1 MIDRLQAEL
10 QRLYLPK
17 RGAHTGA
24 DATAPLID
32 QQAMLRA
39 MGLQLA
45 RPADWELLSKVWRGV
60 QSDLDLPAP
69 AIAVSGS
76 DGFALWFSLAEP
88 VAIAQAHA
96 FLQAL
101 CARYLPGVTASRLNL
116 MPAADGA
123 TSQQAEQVQML
134 PPKQQATGYWSAFV
148 AADLAPIFADTP
160 WLDSAPGNDGQAG
173 VLSPLASITPPEF
186 DAALERLDARVIA
199 TQPSAI
205 DVTPSP
211 PAVPAAR
218 LSPKQFLLQIMNDDS
233 VALSLR
239 IEAAK
244 ALLPY
249 VDGHQQDAV
258 SAAHRIG

>member
-1 MIDRLQAEL
+1 MTDRLQAEL
-10 QRLYLPK
+10 QRLYLPQ
-17 RGAHTGA
+17 RGAHA
-24 DATAPLID
+24 DADASLID
-32 QQAMLRA
+32 PHGARAML
-39 MGLQLA
+39 LELA
-45 RPADWELLSKVWRGV
+45 RPADWEQLSKVWRGV
-60 QSDLDLPAP
+60 QTDLELPAP

-88 VAIAQAHA
+88 VPLVQAHA

-101 CARYLPGVTASRLNL
+101 CARYLPELPARRLRL
-116 MPAADGA
+116 MPTADDAA
-123 TSQQAEQVQML
+123 SQQAGYAQFL
-134 PPKQQATGYWSAFV
+134 PPRQQPSGYWSAFI

-173 VLSPLASITPPEF
+173 ILSPLASIMQPAF

-205 DVTPSP
+205 DITH
-211 PAVPAAR
+211 AVPAPAAGW
-218 LSPKQFLLQIMNDDS
+218 LAPKQFLLQIMNDDS
-233 VALSLR
+233 VPLALR

-249 VDGHQQDAV
+249 FDGHQ
-258 SAAHRIG
+258 